1 MTRDSIGARGHMTQ
15 GLVFTQFTVHGKR
28 SSEAVPFERAPTIV
42 GTGNTVLY
50 QSVENPAEYARLEY
64 FKEYGQLGAMNFN
77 LSQHEFDVAR
87 YRCIEASDTGTYPEQ
102 HKVLMLV
109 AFNVPDELFC
119 EVEEWYEHEHAML
132 LMRAPGWYRVRR
144 YHVPAQS
151 SGLLGG
157 GQRWNHLAF
166 HELSDV
172 AVLDSQERKI
182 ARSTPWRARYETQA
196 WFQAAGR
203 WVYRRLEP

>member
-1 MTRDSIGARGHMTQ
+1 MTQ
-15 GLVFTQFTVHGKR
+15 GLVFTQFNIHGKR
-28 SSEAVPFERAPTIV
+28 SSEIAPFERAPAIAGATSSA
-42 GTGNTVLY
+42 LY

-64 FKEYGQLGAMNFN
+64 FNQYGQLGAMRFD
-77 LSQHEFDVAR
+77 LSERELDVAR
-87 YRCIEASDTGTYPEQ
+87 YRCIEASDSGTYPER

-109 AFNVPDELFC
+109 AFNVPPELFC

-132 LMRAPGWYRVRR
+132 LMRAQGWYRVRR
-144 YHVPAQS
+144 YHVPSQTNGAA
-151 SGLLGG
+151 
-157 GQRWNHLAF
+157 RWNHLAF
-166 HELSDV
+166 HELSEV

-203 WVYRRLEP
+203 WIYRRLDT

>member
-1 MTRDSIGARGHMTQ
+1 MTQ

-28 SSEAVPFERAPTIV
+28 SDETAPFARVPELGGAA
-42 GTGNTVLY
+42 GKVLY

-64 FKEYGQLGAMNFN
+64 FNLYGQLGAMRFD
-77 LSQHEFDVAR
+77 LAERELDVAR
-87 YRCIEASDTGTYPEQ
+87 YRCIEASDSGTYAAQ

-119 EVEEWYEHEHAML
+119 EVEEWYEQEHAML
-132 LMRAPGWYRVRR
+132 LMRAQGWYRVRR
-144 YHVPAQS
+144 YHVPSQTTGAA
-151 SGLLGG
+151 
-157 GQRWNHLAF
+157 RWNHLAF

-182 ARSTPWRARYETQA
+182 ARSTPWRARYETQS

-203 WVYRRLEP
+203 WVYRRLEV